1 MMRIGI
7 LYICTGKYSMFW
19 KDFFLKAEKKFLPGM
34 HKEYFVFTD
43 AKRLYSDKIPRIHKK
58 YQEKLGWPFD
68 TLKRFEMFLKVESEL
83 EKFDYLFFF
92 NANMRVV
99 ETVDESFLP
108 SKEEGLLAVEHAWLH
123 DASPTEFPLETNPQ
137 SKAYIEPGMVTHYL
151 MGGLNGGISRCYL
164 QLFKDINRNIYED
177 LSKNII
183 AIWHD
188 ESHLNKYL
196 LGKKVKILGP
206 EYGYPQGSGLPFKPK
221 IIILEKNWY
230 GGHAWLRS
238 DKKDLIGDNLI
249 YLKLFIKKL
258 LGR

>member
-1 MMRIGI
+1 MRIGI
-7 LYICTGKYSMFW
+7 LYICTGKYSIFW
-19 KDFFLKAEKKFLPGM
+19 KDFFLKTEQNFLPGM

-43 AKRLYSDKIPRIHKK
+43 AKKLYSDRIPRIHKI

-68 TLKRFEMFLKVESEL
+68 TLKRFDMFLRVENEL

-99 ETVDESFLP
+99 EKVNETFLP
-108 SKEEGLLAVEHAWLH
+108 SAEEGLVAVKHTWGSNPDPIEL
-123 DASPTEFPLETNPQ
+123 PVETNPE
-137 SKAYIEPGMVTHYL
+137 STAYIEPGTATHYF
-151 MGGLNGGISRCYL
+151 MGGLNGGISRPYI
-164 QLFKDINRNIYED
+164 QLMKDINRNIYQD

-183 AIWHD
+183 AVWHD

-196 LGKKVKILGP
+196 LNKRIKIMGP

-221 IIILEKNWY
+221 IIILEKGRF
-230 GGHAWLRS
+230 GGHDWLRS
-238 DKKDLIGDNLI
+238 GKKNVIRDNII

>member
-1 MMRIGI
+1 MRIGI

-19 KDFFLKAEKKFLPGM
+19 KDFFLKAEENFLPGI

-43 AKRLYSDKIPRIHKK
+43 AKHLYSGKIPRIHKK

-99 ETVDESFLP
+99 EIVDETFLP
-108 SKEEGLLAVEHAWLH
+108 SDEEGLLAVKHTWL
-123 DASPTEFPLETNPQ
+123 DDTDPTDFPIETNPQ
-137 SKAYIEPGMVTHYL
+137 STAYIAPGTANYYL
-151 MGGLNGGISRCYL
+151 MGGLNGGTSRCYL
-164 QLFKDINRNIYED
+164 KLIKDINRNIYED

-183 AIWHD
+183 AIYHD

-196 LGKKVKILGP
+196 LGKKIKILGP

-221 IIILEKNWY
+221 ILILEKNWF

-238 DKKDLIGDNLI
+238 DKKDLIRDNMI